1 MGFTNTGQPMTESG
15 MKAALAIMEMDP
27 AADMPLLW
35 SVLTVESRGFGF
47 LADRRPKILFERHIF
62 YQETAGRFAA
72 EAPDICARSGGGYS
86 GGAVE
91 YDRLGRALAL
101 CRRDNLGDDP
111 ALRSAS
117 WGLGQVM
124 GFNAVD
130 AGFSSAAD
138 MIERMAASEDAQ
150 LAGMAGFI
158 ASEKLDAKLR
168 NRDWAGFAR
177 RYNGTNYWRNEYDMK
192 LKSAFEKFSAGV
204 MRDLCART
212 AQGALLYLGFSPGD
226 PDGVVGQNTRK
237 AIAAFRKAN
246 NLGTGGE
253 LTRRSI
259 TKSWSRQSSREAI
272 LLRVTGRKKPEA
284 SGSSTHRA
292 APGQYLGPGQAVKPT
307 ESVSSAGPGDL
318 AETIMLTAPCQ

>member
-27 AADMPLLW
+27 EADMALLW

-101 CRRDNLGDDP
+101 CHRDNLGDDP

-124 GFNAVD
+124 GFNAVG
-130 AGFSSAAD
+130 AGFSSPVD

-177 RYNGTNYWRNEYDMK
+177 RYNGTNYWKNEYDMK
-192 LKSAFEKFSAGV
+192 LKSAFEKFSSGV

-246 NLGTGGE
+246 NLGAGGE
-253 LTRRSI
+253 LDEEVYNEI
-259 TKSWSRQSSREAI
+259 ME
-272 LLRVTGRKKPEA
+272 
-284 SGSSTHRA
+284 
-292 APGQYLGPGQAVKPT
+292 QAKFPR
-307 ESVSSAGPGDL
+307 GDL
-318 AETIMLTAPCQ
+318 AACHRAQEAGSVG